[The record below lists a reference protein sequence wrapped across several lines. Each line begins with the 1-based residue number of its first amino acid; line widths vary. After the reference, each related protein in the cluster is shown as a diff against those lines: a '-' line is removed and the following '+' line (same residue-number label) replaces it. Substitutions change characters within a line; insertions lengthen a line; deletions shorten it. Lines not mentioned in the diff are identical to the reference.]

1 MYAKLV
7 NGALRRAPNKLAHDG
22 YLVYNPTPDIL
33 QAHGY
38 LEVVQTDT
46 PQDAPE
52 GKHYESSY
60 MELDGAITQVW
71 GLANDTVYEASLTA
85 DEALDI
91 IMGATR

>member
-7 NGALRRAPNKLAHDG
+7 NGALRRAPNKLAHEG

-38 LEVVQTDT
+38 LEVVQTDM
-46 PQDAPE
+46 PQDAPS

-60 MELDGAITQVW
+60 VELDGTITQMW
-71 GLANDTVYEASLTA
+71 GLTNDTVYETGLTA

-91 IMGATR
+91 ITGVTR